1 MSSEKKEK
9 KQHKVNF
16 NIKEKLKKTIGL
28 INEAMKTI
36 ISGMT
41 DRDFINLSADMS
53 TLEAVLQK
61 DGLAQQRP
69 FEQRSEGGNG
79 HA

>member
-1 MSSEKKEK
+1 
-9 KQHKVNF
+9 
-16 NIKEKLKKTIGL
+16 
-28 INEAMKTI
+28 
-36 ISGMT
+36 
-41 DRDFINLSADMS
+41 MS

-69 FEQRSEGGNG
+69 FEQKSEGGNG